1 MQHTA
6 IQQKATRLCSIK
18 NVAELAVLL
27 KTHPATL
34 ALTCLHPQYKTY
46 HIPKKNGKFR
56 LIEDPEK
63 KLKLLQRTLNNYLQA
78 WYHTVKPAAV
88 HGFCISANNEDPV
101 GIISNARAHLGKPW
115 LLNIDFQDY
124 FHQVS
129 NDDVYN
135 NLAGILKK
143 ADKEIMKTL
152 STLTTYNQRLPMGAP
167 TSPVLANICTR
178 QLDDTLQNVCN
189 RTGITYTRFADDLS
203 FSATMPITTLDREI
217 LETTIVQQGFSINHS
232 KTKLFNSGDTKMVT
246 GLVLAKD
253 TVTLQPQYILNLLT
267 EIERY
272 NAVKQVEYRYQT
284 GMSNKKIKLFEQELA
299 GKINFAEMILGT
311 DHTGLQPVYQKWTAA
326 TLPVE
331 DFESTDWL
339 DIPYGFF

>member
-1 MQHTA
+1 MRQIT
-6 IQQKATRLCSIK
+6 IQQKATQLCAIK
-18 NVAELAVLL
+18 NAAELAALL

-46 HIPKKNGKFR
+46 RIPKKNGKFR

-63 KLKLLQRTLNNYLQA
+63 KLKTIQRTLNNHLQA

-88 HGFCISANNEDPV
+88 HGFCISANDEDPI
-101 GIISNARAHLGKPW
+101 GIISNAKAHLGKPY

-129 NDDVYN
+129 YDDVN
-135 NLAGILKK
+135 KNLAGIIKK
-143 ADKEIMKTL
+143 ADKETLKTL
-152 STLTTYNQRLPMGAP
+152 TTLTTYNQRLPMGAP

-178 QLDDTLQNVCN
+178 NLDDTLQNVCN
-189 RTGITYTRFADDLS
+189 RTGLTYTRFADDLS
-203 FSATMPITTLDREI
+203 FSAAKPITALDREI
-217 LETTIVQQGFSINHS
+217 LETSIVQQGFDINHS
-232 KTKLFNSGDTKMVT
+232 KTKLFNGQDTKMVT
-246 GLVLAKD
+246 GLVLTKD
-253 TVTLQPQYILNLLT
+253 AITLPPQYVPNLIT

-272 NAVKQVEYRYQT
+272 HTTKEVEYRYQT

-299 GKINFAEMILGT
+299 GKINFAEMILGSGNA
-311 DHTGLQPVYQKWTAA
+311 GLQTVFQKWTAA
-326 TLPVE
+326 TAPLE
-331 DFESTDWL
+331 DFETTNWL

>member
-1 MQHTA
+1 MKHSV
-6 IQQKATRLCSIK
+6 IQQKATRLCGIK
-18 NVAELAVLL
+18 HVAELAVLL
-27 KTHPATL
+27 KTHPTTL
-34 ALTCLHPQYKTY
+34 ALACLHPQYKTY
-46 HIPKKNGKFR
+46 RIPKKNGKFR

-63 KLKLLQRTLNNYLQA
+63 KLKTIQRTLNNYLQA
-78 WYHTVKPAAV
+78 WYYTIKPPAV
-88 HGFCISANNEDPV
+88 HGFCIAANNEDAV
-101 GIISNARAHLGKPW
+101 GIVSNAKAHLGKPY

-129 NDDVYN
+129 YDDVHT

-143 ADKEIMKTL
+143 ADREIIKTL
-152 STLTTYNQRLPMGAP
+152 ATLTTCNQRLPMGAP

-203 FSATMPITTLDREI
+203 FSATTPITTLDQEI

-232 KTKLFNSGDTKMVT
+232 KTKFFGIADTKTVT
-246 GLVLAKD
+246 GLLLTND
-253 TVTLQPQYILNLLT
+253 TVTLQPQYLPALLT

-272 NAVKQVEYRYQT
+272 NTVKEVEYRYQT

-299 GKINFAEMILGT
+299 GKINFAETILGN
-311 DHTGLQPVYQKWTAA
+311 DNAGLQPVYQKWAAA
-326 TLPVE
+326 TAPLA